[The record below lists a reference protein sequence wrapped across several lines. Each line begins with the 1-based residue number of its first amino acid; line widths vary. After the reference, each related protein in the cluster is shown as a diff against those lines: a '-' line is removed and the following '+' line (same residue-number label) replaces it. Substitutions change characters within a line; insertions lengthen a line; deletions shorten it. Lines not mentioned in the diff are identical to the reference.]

1 MKMNTLIP
9 EIGSSYRFLPACF
22 QIQSGNPMT
31 LPFQAPDSLYVT
43 GTVVQVHEEHR
54 WFRVEY
60 ENRNGKMHECFKF

>member
-9 EIGSSYRFLPACF
+9 EIGSSWRFLPACF
-22 QIQSGNPMT
+22 QIQSGNPMA
-31 LPFQAPDSLYVT
+31 LPFQTPDSLYVT
-43 GTVVQVHEEHR
+43 GTVVQVHEDHR

>member
-1 MKMNTLIP
+1 MNTLIP

-22 QIQSGNPMT
+22 QIQSGNPMS

-43 GTVVQVHEEHR
+43 GTVVQVLEDHR

>member
-1 MKMNTLIP
+1 MNTLIP

-22 QIQSGNPMT
+22 QIQSGNPMS

-43 GTVVQVHEEHR
+43 GTVVQVHEENR

>member
-1 MKMNTLIP
+1 MNTLIP

-22 QIQSGNPMT
+22 QIQSGNPMS

-43 GTVVQVHEEHR
+43 GTVVQVHAAHR